1 VSGLDTTGLGR
12 FSPEITRA
20 IEKLGREHFVE
31 RLWQRDPALWSS
43 EPACADPIKARLG
56 WLASV
61 SAMRCEVPRLREFA
75 DTVRREGFTHALL
88 LGMGGSSLCPE
99 LLRLTFGV
107 RPGFLDL
114 AVLDSTDPAEI
125 MAAERRADTGN
136 TLFIVSSKS
145 GTTAETIAF
154 FRYFFERAR
163 AVRGRS
169 AGSQFVAIT
178 DPETPLERLA
188 KEHDF
193 RRTFLNPP
201 DIGGRY
207 SALSLF
213 GLVSAALLGIDL
225 EAFLERAGLAVS
237 ASAPHIPPGENPGVT
252 LGAVIGALALA
263 GRDKLTLV
271 LSRSL
276 ESFGS
281 WVEQLI
287 AESLGKEGRGVVPV
301 EGEPL
306 GLTAAYGD
314 DRLFVAVALKGE
326 EGKHAS
332 ALASLRAAGHPVAS
346 ITLRDRLDLAG
357 EFFRWEV
364 AAAAAGALLGV
375 NPFDEPNVTES
386 KERTNRLLA
395 HYEAAGK
402 LPEIVPCI
410 EENGISLYGSSGRSL
425 REGLTAHF
433 NKAKAG
439 DYLAL
444 MAYLPRE
451 SDTDAPLQSLR
462 ATLRDRLRIA
472 TTLGYGPRFLHSTGQ
487 LHKGGPPSGLFLQ
500 ITHDDPVDLPIP
512 GRPYSFG
519 ALERAQALGDL
530 EALVA
535 RGLRVI
541 GCCLRGDRRAG
552 IRRLV
557 DLATGG
563 IHTKKT
569 ASQENEG

>member
-1 VSGLDTTGLGR
+1 MSELDTTGLGR
-12 FSPEITRA
+12 FSPEVTGA

-31 RLWQRDPALWSS
+31 RLWQRDPTLWSN

-61 SAMRCEVPRLREFA
+61 SAMRGEAPALAEFA
-75 DTVRREGFTHALL
+75 DSVRLEGFTHALL

-99 LLRLTFGV
+99 LLRLTCGV

-125 MAAERRADTGN
+125 MAAERRSDIGH

-163 AVRGRS
+163 AARGGS

-193 RRTFLNPP
+193 SRTFLNTPE
-201 DIGGRY
+201 IGGRY

-213 GLVSAALLGIDL
+213 GLVPAALLGIDL
-225 EAFLERAGLAVS
+225 EAFLERAERMVS
-237 ASAPHIPPGENPGVT
+237 ASTPDRSPDDNPGAI
-252 LGAVIGALALA
+252 LGATIGALALA
-263 GRDKLTLV
+263 GRDKLTL
-271 LSRSL
+271 LCSRSIRG
-276 ESFGS
+276 FGS

-326 EGKHAS
+326 EGEHAP
-332 ALASLRAAGHPVAS
+332 ALASLQAAGHPVAS
-346 ITLRDRLDLAG
+346 ITLRDRLDLTG

-395 HYEAAGK
+395 HYEAAGE

-410 EENGISLYGSSGRSL
+410 EEDGISLYGSSGRSL
-425 REGLTAHF
+425 GEGLTAHF

-451 SDTDAPLQSLR
+451 PETDASLQSLR
-462 ATLRDRLRIA
+462 LALRDRLQIA

-512 GRPYSFG
+512 GMPYSFG
-519 ALERAQALGDL
+519 ALEWAQALGDL
-530 EALVA
+530 EALKA

-541 GCCLRGDRRAG
+541 GCRLRGDRRAG

-557 DLATGG
+557 DLAR
-563 IHTKKT
+563 
-569 ASQENEG
+569 